1 MNNISSK
8 FDVVCVTY
16 KCSDIQ
22 ALKRKVFR
30 LLDFAQIDLG
40 DITVL
45 DTDIELINDDGTKAP
60 NQSNRFFE
68 FSGYHNGFK
77 LSQLNWCD
85 INEQKNIIILNDTIF
100 FSHFLFYYVFILRK
114 AKKIIKDLPLKRGA
128 ILGHSQ
134 KKFHGRV
141 VPTCFFIVS
150 GSNDILKSLRFI
162 PDNLFEED
170 GETFSSSDFDV
181 NKLYVGD
188 PMLFDEHIKNW
199 LYPKSIFRGWY
210 GLNYFEPIKNSVY
223 IRKRTAIYLEHS
235 FLRIN
240 SGSFD
245 FVEVQDSFIQWSNKF
260 DRFYQNI
267 LKVRKRVSL
276 YFYRVLSG
284 RNSNR

>member
-1 MNNISSK
+1 MNNISFK

-16 KCSDIQ
+16 KCADIQ
-22 ALKRKVFR
+22 ALKSKIFR
-30 LLDFAQIDLG
+30 LLDFAQVDLG
-40 DITVL
+40 DIIVL
-45 DTDIELINDDGTKAP
+45 DTDIELINDDGTKAA

-85 INEQKNIIILNDTIF
+85 SNERRNIIILNDTIF
-100 FSHFLFYYVFILRK
+100 VSHFFFYYVFILRK
-114 AKKIIKDLPLKRGA
+114 AKKIIKDLSFKRGA

-134 KKFHGRV
+134 TKFHGKV

-150 GSNDILKSLRFI
+150 GSNDILKSLRFM
-162 PDNLFEED
+162 PDNLFEDD
-170 GETFSSSDFDV
+170 GETFSSNDLEV
-181 NKLYVGD
+181 NELYVAD
-188 PMLFDEHIKNW
+188 SMLFDEHIKSW

-210 GLNYFEPIKNSVY
+210 GLDYFEPIKSSVY

-245 FVEVQDSFIQWSNKF
+245 FVELQDLFILWSNKV

-267 LKVRKRVSL
+267 LKVTKRVSL
-276 YFYRVLSG
+276 YVCRMLSFRG
-284 RNSNR
+284 SNR